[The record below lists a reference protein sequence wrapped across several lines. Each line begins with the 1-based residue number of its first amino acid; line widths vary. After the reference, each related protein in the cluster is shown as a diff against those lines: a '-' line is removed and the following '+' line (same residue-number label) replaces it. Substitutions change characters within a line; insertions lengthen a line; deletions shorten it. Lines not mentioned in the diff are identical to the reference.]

1 MKANGKT
8 ICNMD
13 EVLKLGQIKVDTKVS
28 MLMEESM
35 ELAAINGT
43 MAVSILVIGA
53 KIRLAESGYIPG

>member
-35 ELAAINGT
+35 ESAAINGT

-53 KIRLAESGYIPG
+53 KIR

>member
-1 MKANGKT
+1 MKANGKM

-35 ELAAINGT
+35 ELEAINGT

-53 KIRLAESGYIPG
+53 KIR

>member
-1 MKANGKT
+1 MKANGKM

-53 KIRLAESGYIPG
+53 KIRLAELGYIPG

>member
-1 MKANGKT
+1 MELCMKANGKT

-43 MAVSILVIGA
+43 MVVSILVIGA
-53 KIRLAESGYIPG
+53 KIK